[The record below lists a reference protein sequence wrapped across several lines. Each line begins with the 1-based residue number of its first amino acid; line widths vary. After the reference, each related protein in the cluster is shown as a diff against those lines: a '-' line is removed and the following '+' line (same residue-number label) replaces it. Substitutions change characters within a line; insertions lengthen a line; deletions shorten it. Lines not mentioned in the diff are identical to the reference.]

1 MSALTWG
8 EDSTAAAPVASNAPA
23 QAKQPIDFDKIDLA
37 DIKLGNNVDWDNM
50 ICDSCQ

>member
-1 MSALTWG
+1 MPEEIEVTQKKEEIDW
-8 EDSTAAAPVASNAPA
+8 DSI
-23 QAKQPIDFDKIDLA
+23 KLE